1 MYGTNEDFTAYVD
14 KYMAK
19 EGITLEAALQHKVV
33 RNYAE
38 YLKERGAQETELPN
52 MWGSAGAAH
61 ENMAEI

>member
-33 RNYAE
+33 QSYAE

-52 MWGSAGAAH
+52 MCTRKEDEGEH
-61 ENMAEI
+61 ERDD

>member
-38 YLKERGAQETELPN
+38 YLKERGGAEAALPN
-52 MWGSAGAAH
+52 MWTSAGAAH
-61 ENMAEI
+61 ENVIEG